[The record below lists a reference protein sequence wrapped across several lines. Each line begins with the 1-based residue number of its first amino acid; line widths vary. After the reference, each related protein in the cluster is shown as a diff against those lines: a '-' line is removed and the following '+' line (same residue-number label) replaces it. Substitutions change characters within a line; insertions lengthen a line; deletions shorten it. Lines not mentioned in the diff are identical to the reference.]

1 MSGDLFRRDFLVSA
15 SSLAL
20 PIGTGKPRLEKLIDE
35 LEHECRLQYP
45 DLKQFEVRMKQG
57 GKIPLMIVAFS

>member
-15 SSLAL
+15 SSLAM
-20 PIGTGKPRLEKLIDE
+20 PIGAGKPRLEKLIDE